1 MKISSIFMGTILFSA
16 AKRTAALTNDRSHS
30 LNAAALLYA
39 ALSALVLRCVNN
51 GEYAPLFTQRSTRAS
66 LKNANPQKLYPPPLP
81 LHSPDPQN
89 LPPAL

>member
-39 ALSALVLRCVNN
+39 ALSALVLRWGNKGVY
-51 GEYAPLFTQRSTRAS
+51 GPVI
-66 LKNANPQKLYPPPLP
+66 
-81 LHSPDPQN
+81 
-89 LPPAL
+89 